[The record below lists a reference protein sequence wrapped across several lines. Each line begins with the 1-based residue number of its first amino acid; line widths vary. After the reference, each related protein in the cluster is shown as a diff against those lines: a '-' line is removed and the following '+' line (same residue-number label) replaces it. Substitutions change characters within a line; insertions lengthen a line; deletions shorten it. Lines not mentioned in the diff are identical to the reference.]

1 MVLSGSQ
8 WVRPSDAAEAAGLAA
23 AGATLLGGGALLMS
37 SAFPVEPGT
46 TVVDLDALHL
56 GYLDAPEIGAQV
68 RLEDL
73 LASTVVKHGWPAI
86 WAAVAE
92 IASPNV
98 RRLAS
103 VGGTVAAALPGSDLL
118 VALCASGAQVR
129 LTCAEGT
136 ERTLP
141 VSGYLTARPPGVVT
155 GLHLG
160 DRARGA
166 YRRLGGRPVPAPA
179 VVTVAAVEHADDI
192 DVWVGGIGRVP
203 QPLRTGGCFHDV
215 DCAGD
220 ASWPAAYRRRV
231 MDALCADLLTSLA
244 IPA

>member
-1 MVLSGSQ
+1 MALSGSR
-8 WVRPSDAAEAAGLAA
+8 WVRPSSVAEAAGLAA
-23 AGATLLGGGALLMS
+23 AGATLFGGGALLMS
-37 SAFPVEPGT
+37 SVFAAVPGT
-46 TVVDLDALHL
+46 VVVDLDALHL
-56 GYLDAPEIGAQV
+56 DGLDVPEVGAQV

-73 LASTVVKHGWPAI
+73 LASAAVKQGWPAI
-86 WAAVAE
+86 WAAAAQ

-118 VALCASGAQVR
+118 TALCASGAQVR
-129 LTCAEGT
+129 LTCADGT
-136 ERTLP
+136 GCTLS
-141 VSGYLTARPPGVVT
+141 VLGYLTARQPGVIT

-160 DRARGA
+160 HRAPGA

-179 VVTVAAVEHADDI
+179 VVTVAAVEHDD
-192 DVWVGGIGRVP
+192 DVEVWVGGIGRVP
-203 QPLRTGGCFHDV
+203 QPLRTRGRFQDV

-220 ASWPAAYRRRV
+220 AAWPAVYRRRV

-244 IPA
+244 DPA